1 MGRRVGRRRK
11 KEGTGVKKFS
21 GSLTGIERDERAKN
35 PIIIITT

>member
-1 MGRRVGRRRK
+1 MWRRMGRRRK
-11 KEGTGVKKFS
+11 TGVKKLS